1 MRASAADESEWRAWE
16 LDVLRFLAVLRR
28 VGILSATQEARLM
41 DVLARSDPGDVDD
54 EFDAAV
60 GDQALRD
67 HPVADLLEWVRAQAR
82 VVVLLRAVARGGD
95 GPWGRWH
102 RPLTEARDYLRLY
115 SRAMKDVFGP
125 LPDTNG
131 GAR

>member
-1 MRASAADESEWRAWE
+1 MRASASDESEWRAWE
-16 LDVLRFLAVLRR
+16 LDVLLFLAAMRRIGVLA
-28 VGILSATQEARLM
+28 ATQEARLM
-41 DVLARSDPGDVDD
+41 EVLARSDPDDMDD

-60 GDQALRD
+60 GEQALTD
-67 HPVADLLEWVRAQAR
+67 HPGADLLEWVRAQAR
-82 VVVLLRAVARGGD
+82 VVVLLRAVAHSGD
-95 GPWGRWH
+95 GLWGRWH